1 MTITKTGINTYIQL
15 LKNYFIY
22 FLTIKLKIMSTE
34 PFIGEIKILGFNFA
48 PRGYQTCSGQ
58 ILSISTNTALFS
70 LLGTYYGGNG
80 QSTFGLPDL
89 RGRMPIG
96 QGQGP
101 GLPDYTIGEVAGT
114 PTVTILTSNMP
125 AHVHTL
131 NAVSAKLMA
140 SSANADEVSPGGNFP
155 AVASSA
161 AYSGNGATPGIY
173 TGGVQLSGNTDI
185 AGSGLPIGIMNPY
198 LVINYSIATEGIFPS
213 RN

>member
-1 MTITKTGINTYIQL
+1 
-15 LKNYFIY
+15 
-22 FLTIKLKIMSTE
+22 MSTE

-80 QSTFGLPDL
+80 QTTFALPDL
-89 RGRMPIG
+89 QGRAPIG

-101 GLPDYTIGEVAGT
+101 GLPDYVLGENGGT
-114 PTVTILTSNMP
+114 TSVSILTTNMP
-125 AHVHTL
+125 AHIHGL
-131 NAVSAKLMA
+131 SAVSAKTKASSGLA
-140 SSANADEVSPGGNFP
+140 DESSANGNFL
-155 AVASSA
+155 ATSSTSI
-161 AYSGNGATPGIY
+161 YSGNGATPGIY
-173 TGGVQLSGNTDI
+173 TGQVEVSGSTDTT
-185 AGSGLPIGIMNPY
+185 GSNLPISIMSPY

>member
-1 MTITKTGINTYIQL
+1 
-15 LKNYFIY
+15 
-22 FLTIKLKIMSTE
+22 MSTE

-80 QSTFGLPDL
+80 QTTFALPDL

-101 GLPDYTIGEVAGT
+101 GLPDYVLGEVAGT
-114 PTVTILTSNMP
+114 PTVTLLTSNMP

-131 NAVSAKLMA
+131 NAVSAKLKA
-140 SSANADEVSPGGNFP
+140 SSGLADESSANGNFL
-155 AVASSA
+155 ATSSTSI
-161 AYSGNGATPGIY
+161 YSGNGATPGIY
-173 TGGVQLSGNTDI
+173 TGQVEVSGSTDTS
-185 AGSGLPIGIMNPY
+185 GSNLPISIMSPY

>member
-1 MTITKTGINTYIQL
+1 
-15 LKNYFIY
+15 
-22 FLTIKLKIMSTE
+22 MSTE
-34 PFIGEIKILGFNFA
+34 PFVGEIKILGFNFA

-58 ILSISTNTALFS
+58 ILSINSNTALFS
-70 LLGTYYGGNG
+70 LLGINYGGDG
-80 QSTFGLPDL
+80 QSTFALPDL
-89 RGRMPIG
+89 QGRMPIG

-101 GLPDYTIGEVAGT
+101 GLPDYVLGENGGT
-114 PTVTILTSNMP
+114 TSVSILTTNMP
-125 AHVHTL
+125 AHIHTL

-140 SSANADEVSPGGNFP
+140 SSANADEVSPESNFP

-161 AYSGNGATPGIY
+161 AYSGNGATTGVY

-185 AGSGLPIGIMNPY
+185 TGSGLPVDILNPY